1 MVTVAFVIIVGRGRN
16 AVKLKG
22 HSAEFK
28 RAKGYQ
34 RPRSQ
39 KYGNEAAGE
48 MPRALACH
56 FIYHLGTKDRLVVE

>member
-1 MVTVAFVIIVGRGRN
+1 MVTVAIVINTGRGHK

-22 HSAEFK
+22 HSAEFE

-39 KYGNEAAGE
+39 SMANEAVGKV
-48 MPRALACH
+48 P
-56 FIYHLGTKDRLVVE
+56 